1 LYPLGVNV
9 MIRILIADDHAIV
22 REGLKLILGEAPDME
37 VVAEAGS
44 GPETMSMIHDGSC
57 DLVLLD
63 ISMPGSNGIE
73 VLKSIKRE
81 VPTLPVLILSMYPEG
96 QYAIR
101 ALKAG
106 ASGYLTKDGPS
117 EELLAAI
124 RKTVAGGRYV
134 SSSLAETLAFS
145 LDEKTNKLPHEL
157 LTDREYQVFQLIVSG
172 MSTREIAGLMTL
184 SIKTVSTYRTR
195 VLGKMNMKSNAHLAR
210 YAVQHGLID

>member
-1 LYPLGVNV
+1 

-22 REGLKLILGEAPDME
+22 REGLKLILAEAPDMGI
-37 VVAEAGS
+37 VAEAGS
-44 GPETMSMIHDGSC
+44 GPETLSSVREQSC

-81 VPTLPVLILSMYPEG
+81 VPSLPVLILSMYPEE

-101 ALKAG
+101 AFKAG

-124 RKTVAGGRYV
+124 RKAVAGGRYV

-145 LDEKTNKLPHEL
+145 LDDKTSKPPHEL
-157 LTDREYQVFQLIVSG
+157 LSDREYQVFQLIASG
-172 MSTREIAGLMTL
+172 VSTREIAGLMTL

-195 VLGKMNMKSNAHLAR
+195 VLNKMNMKSNAHLTR

>member
-1 LYPLGVNV
+1 
-9 MIRILIADDHAIV
+9 MIKVLIADDHAIV
-22 REGLKLILGEAPDME
+22 REGLKLILGEAPGME

-44 GPETMSMIHDGSC
+44 GPEVMSLIHEENC

-81 VPTLPVLILSMYPEG
+81 LPDLPVLILSMYPEE

-101 ALKAG
+101 SFRAG

-124 RKTVAGGRYV
+124 RKAVDGGRYV
-134 SSSLAETLAFS
+134 SSSLGETLAFS
-145 LDEKTNKLPHEL
+145 LNEKTSKHPHEVL
-157 LTDREYQVFQLIVSG
+157 SDREYQVFQLLALGV
-172 MSTREIAGLMTL
+172 STREIAGSMTL

-195 VLGKMNMKSNAHLAR
+195 VLGKMNMKSNVQLTR
-210 YAVQHGLID
+210 YAVQHGLIE